1 MGMRVSGRRLARAE
15 AGAEPFLY
23 MGLTGGPAAVPRQRR
38 LGDAVGDRS
47 RGRNWRPM
55 LWKALD

>member
-1 MGMRVSGRRLARAE
+1 MSGRRLARAE